1 MSNAN
6 KILQQL
12 RLMFTE
18 LTELTVDPKIKDV
31 LSELTKANDA
41 LLQTPIN
48 FAKPEYVGNIFGNY
62 YSSLSNLLQIQFD
75 SLAYKLRRL
84 HHLSPEAIEYG
95 NEVKELLQAFV

>member
-41 LLQTPIN
+41 LLQTP
-48 FAKPEYVGNIFGNY
+48 
-62 YSSLSNLLQIQFD
+62 
-75 SLAYKLRRL
+75 
-84 HHLSPEAIEYG
+84 AIYPL
-95 NEVKELLQAFV
+95 KEILVV